1 MPERLRSP
9 RMCQGVCGTGTRQ
22 GSCDLGYEF
31 TLDDVAFL
39 RGRYGEKALEVVS
52 GMALT
57 PSSMIADVEAARR
70 RYAPHD
76 AALIE
81 TVRDRRRAAR
91 KLRDADQWLLT
102 DDALQ
107 QATRSV
113 VAAHRAAEIAQRFP
127 GAVIHDVT
135 CSIGGEVVELASQE
149 GVGGVIGSDL
159 DHVRLSMAQHNQRV
173 LGQLPTP
180 TALLVADALTPTST
194 ADVVIAD
201 PARRSGAGRI
211 FRLDQLT
218 PPLPD
223 VLMTYAGR
231 VVIIKCAPG
240 LDYRALRNRFGFTG
254 EVQITSLDGGVREAC
269 LWSGPGIVDRTRA
282 TVLRTG
288 GDGAVGGFEVSD
300 DEPDDVDQHGPVG
313 RWIVDPD
320 GAVVRAGLV
329 RQYAARHGLWQ
340 LDPQIAYLTG
350 EQVPLGERGFEVIEE
365 VSTSEKALRKTL
377 AAHDCGTLEIL
388 VRGLDVDPDALRKR
402 LRLKGSRSLTLVLT
416 RVGRK
421 GVGFLCEA
429 GVRAR

>member
-1 MPERLRSP
+1 M
-9 RMCQGVCGTGTRQ
+9 
-22 GSCDLGYEF
+22 GYEF

-107 QATRSV
+107 QATPSV
-113 VAAHRAAEIAQRFP
+113 VAAHRAAEIARCFP

-149 GVGGVIGSDL
+149 GIGGVIGSDL
-159 DHVRLSMAQHNQRV
+159 DHVRLSMAQHNRHV
-173 LGQLPTP
+173 LGQLSTP

-201 PARRSGAGRI
+201 PARRSGAGRV

-231 VVIIKCAPG
+231 VVIVKCAPG

-288 GDGAVGGFEVSD
+288 GDAAVGGFEVSD

-329 RQYAARHGLWQ
+329 RQYAARHALRQ

-365 VSTSEKALRKTL
+365 VTTSEKALRKTL

-402 LRLKGSRSLTLVLT
+402 LRLKGSRSLALVLT

>member
-1 MPERLRSP
+1 M
-9 RMCQGVCGTGTRQ
+9 
-22 GSCDLGYEF
+22 GYEF

-39 RGRYGEKALEVVS
+39 RGRYGEKALDVVS

-107 QATRSV
+107 QATPSV
-113 VAAHRAAEIAQRFP
+113 VAAHRAAAIAQRFP
-127 GAVIHDVT
+127 GAVVHDIT
-135 CSIGGEVVELASQE
+135 CSIGGEVVELASQD
-149 GVGGVIGSDL
+149 GIAGVIGSDL
-159 DHVRLSMAQHNQRV
+159 DHVRLSMAQHNRHV

-180 TALLVADALTPTST
+180 TALLVADALNPTST

-231 VVIIKCAPG
+231 VVIVKCAPG

-288 GDGAVGGFEVSD
+288 SDGVVGGFEVTD
-300 DEPDDVDQHGPVG
+300 DEPDDVDHHGPVG

-329 RQYAARHGLWQ
+329 RQYAARHGLRQ

-365 VSTSEKALRKTL
+365 VSTSEKVLRKAL

-402 LRLKGSRSLTLVLT
+402 LRLKGSRSLALVLT